1 MGILNITP
9 DSFSDGGRFD
19 DAELA
24 LERALKMVGEGAD
37 FIDVGAESTRPGAGE
52 ISADEEWGRLAPVL
66 ELLRGRL
73 SVPISV
79 DTYKAEVAAKA
90 LAAGAGI
97 ANDIWGLQHDPLMAG
112 VIASAGAGAVLMHN
126 GRGVDAGSDIV
137 EEVIR
142 FFEKTLL
149 IADAAGIRRDLIVL
163 DPGIGFGKTVS
174 QNLAL
179 IRRIGEIRALGYPV
193 LLGASRKSVI
203 GKTLDLPVDQRLEGT
218 LATTV
223 AGVAGGVDIVRVH
236 DIDPNLKAARMADA
250 IYRHE

>member
-1 MGILNITP
+1 
-9 DSFSDGGRFD
+9 
-19 DAELA
+19 
-24 LERALKMVGEGAD
+24 
-37 FIDVGAESTRPGAGE
+37 
-52 ISADEEWGRLAPVL
+52 
-66 ELLRGRL
+66 
-73 SVPISV
+73 
-79 DTYKAEVAAKA
+79 
-90 LAAGAGI
+90 
-97 ANDIWGLQHDPLMAG
+97 
-112 VIASAGAGAVLMHN
+112 
-126 GRGVDAGSDIV
+126 
-137 EEVIR
+137 VIR